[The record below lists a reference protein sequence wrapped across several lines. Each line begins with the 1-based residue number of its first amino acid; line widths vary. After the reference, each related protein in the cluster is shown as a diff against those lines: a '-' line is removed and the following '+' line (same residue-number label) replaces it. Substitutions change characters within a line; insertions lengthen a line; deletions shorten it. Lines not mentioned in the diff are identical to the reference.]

1 MEKIKDLS
9 LKAAIIIY
17 MAAALAISTVL
28 SFSLTHY
35 AENVQEDIWFKYVDK
50 EEYMESIQY
59 EGLPA
64 QKRAHEAFIDK
75 MENIDLDKIE
85 EEPQEYLQ
93 HLIEF
98 LLSWLINHILY
109 TDKKIPLVKNTM
121 AID

>member
-1 MEKIKDLS
+1 MKYFKDH
-9 LKAAIIIY
+9 
-17 MAAALAISTVL
+17 ALRH
-28 SFSLTHY
+28 FQD
-35 AENVQEDIWFKYVDK
+35 E

-75 MENIDLDKIE
+75 MENIDLEKIE
-85 EEPQEYLQ
+85 TEPQEYLQ

-109 TDKKIPLVKNTM
+109 TDKKIPLVENSMT
-121 AID
+121 ID